1 MITLIHSVQEARWSS
16 GVYVAVVVMELL
28 NSTHLPTLIY
38 HLLFNGAAVSLL
50 VATDIL
56 VVFCYSYAENY
67 W

>member
-50 VATDIL
+50 VATD
-56 VVFCYSYAENY
+56 V
-67 W
+67 